1 MPRQD
6 AAASPGTPQLGN
18 PTASPAPAPTDPGP
32 EGGPGPDPTSA
43 APATPTALTS
53 PAALTSP
60 TDRAAAGPVAVCVGE
75 SMAVLLPDRAG
86 PLESVENFRLS
97 VGGAES
103 NVAGALAALGV
114 PSAWISRVGD
124 DGFGRR
130 LLGDLTARG
139 VDVSAVA
146 VDPHRPTGVYLKEVG
161 GTTGDRHDLGPGRS
175 RLHYHRRGSAAAA
188 LSPALLTDPTAVRLL
203 SGARLLHL
211 SGITAALSDDCLA
224 LLRAL
229 LADRRPG
236 RLVSF
241 DLNWRPALWRDRDL
255 TVLPALLDAAD
266 LLLLGADEAEAAFGT
281 GEPQALRRRFP
292 SPATVVVKD
301 EARLVTAVERDG
313 TAVSEPALTVDVVEA
328 TGAGDAFAAGY
339 LAGTVR
345 GLDQRRRLRL
355 GHLSAACALTTH
367 GDQAEL
373 PPEAVVAALLDA
385 SPEDWAATRISA
397 DGIVSPALA
406 APTPAPDRHTPDRH
420 TPDRH
425 TAGPDRTASDQ
436 PVPARRS
443 APAAPG
449 GGAADPR
456 PAATPALGAP

>member
-6 AAASPGTPQLGN
+6 AAASEATPSPGD
-18 PTASPAPAPTDPGP
+18 PTAAPPRTPATQEPSPTPPRTQTP
-32 EGGPGPDPTSA
+32 
-43 APATPTALTS
+43 APATPTAPTT
-53 PAALTSP
+53 PAAPP
-60 TDRAAAGPVAVCVGE
+60 TPLAVCVGE

-86 PLESVENFRLS
+86 PLESVETFRLA

-103 NVAGALAALGV
+103 NVAGALTALGV

-130 LLGDLTARG
+130 LLGELTARG

-188 LSPALLTDPTAVRLL
+188 LSPELLDDPTAARLL
-203 SGARLLHL
+203 AGARLLHL

-224 LLRAL
+224 LLRTL
-229 LADRRPG
+229 LAERRPG

-255 TVLPALLDAAD
+255 SVLPPLLDAAD

-281 GEPQALRRRFP
+281 GDPHALRRLFP

-301 EARLVTAVERDG
+301 EARLVTAIGRDG
-313 TAVSEPALTVDVVEA
+313 TAVAEPALTVEVVEA

-373 PPEAVVAALLDA
+373 PPDAVVEALLDA
-385 SPEDWAATRISA
+385 SPEAWAATRVSA
-397 DGIVSPALA
+397 DGIVSPALPA
-406 APTPAPDRHTPDRH
+406 APTSTDASPTDPPPLSPALSPARSPAPSP
-420 TPDRH
+420 
-425 TAGPDRTASDQ
+425 TAAHAHRSS
-436 PVPARRS
+436 PV
-443 APAAPG
+443 APG
-449 GGAADPR
+449 GGAPDPR

>member
-6 AAASPGTPQLGN
+6 AAASEATPSPGD
-18 PTASPAPAPTDPGP
+18 PTAAPPRTPATQEPSPTPPRTQTPT
-32 EGGPGPDPTSA
+32 PTT
-43 APATPTALTS
+43 PATPTT
-53 PAALTSP
+53 PP
-60 TDRAAAGPVAVCVGE
+60 TPLAVCVGE

-86 PLESVENFRLS
+86 PLESVENFRLA

-103 NVAGALAALGV
+103 NVAGALTALGV

-130 LLGDLTARG
+130 LLGELTTRG

-188 LSPALLTDPTAVRLL
+188 LSPELLDDPTAARLL
-203 SGARLLHL
+203 AEARLLHL

-224 LLRAL
+224 LLRTL
-229 LADRRPG
+229 LAERRPG

-255 TVLPALLDAAD
+255 SVLPPLLDAAD

-281 GEPQALRRRFP
+281 GDPHALRRLFP

-301 EARLVTAVERDG
+301 EARLVTAIGRDG
-313 TAVSEPALTVDVVEA
+313 TTVAEPALTVEVVEA

-373 PPEAVVAALLDA
+373 PPDPVVDALLEA
-385 SPEDWAATRISA
+385 SPEAWAATRVSA
-397 DGIVSPALA
+397 DGIVSPALPA
-406 APTPAPDRHTPDRH
+406 APTSTDASPTDPPPLSPPRSPATDYAHR
-420 TPDRH
+420 
-425 TAGPDRTASDQ
+425 SS
-436 PVPARRS
+436 PV
-443 APAAPG
+443 APG
-449 GGAADPR
+449 GGAPDPR

>member
-6 AAASPGTPQLGN
+6 AAASEATPSPGD
-18 PTASPAPAPTDPGP
+18 PTAAPPRT
-32 EGGPGPDPTSA
+32 
-43 APATPTALTS
+43 PATPE
-53 PAALTSP
+53 PSP
-60 TDRAAAGPVAVCVGE
+60 TPPLPHTAPHTPPRTQPRTQPPTPATPPTPLAVCVGE

-86 PLESVENFRLS
+86 PLESVENFRLA

-130 LLGDLTARG
+130 LLGELTARG

-161 GTTGDRHDLGPGRS
+161 GTTGERHDLGPGRS

-188 LSPALLTDPTAVRLL
+188 LSPELLDDPTAARLL
-203 SGARLLHL
+203 AGARLLHL

-229 LADRRPG
+229 LAERRSD

-255 TVLPALLDAAD
+255 SVLPPLLDAAD
-266 LLLLGADEAEAAFGT
+266 LLLLGSDEAEAAFGT
-281 GEPQALRRRFP
+281 GEPHALRRLFP

-301 EARLVTAVERDG
+301 EARLVTAIGRDG
-313 TAVSEPALTVDVVEA
+313 TTVAEPALTVEVVEA

-355 GHLSAACALTTH
+355 GHLSAACALTSH
-367 GDQAEL
+367 GDQGEL
-373 PPEAVVAALLDA
+373 PPDSVVGALLDA
-385 SPEDWAATRISA
+385 SPEAWAATRVSA
-397 DGIVSPALA
+397 DGIVSPALPA
-406 APTPAPDRHTPDRH
+406 APTSTYAFPTDPPTPSPASS
-420 TPDRH
+420 
-425 TAGPDRTASDQ
+425 RTAASASPTD
-436 PVPARRS
+436 RS
-443 APAAPG
+443 APVPPG
-449 GGAADPR
+449 GGAPDPR

>member
-1 MPRQD
+1 MP
-6 AAASPGTPQLGN
+6 
-18 PTASPAPAPTDPGP
+18 PAPPLPPAPPCAPPRPQTAPRTQTP
-32 EGGPGPDPTSA
+32 ASA
-43 APATPTALTS
+43 TPATP
-53 PAALTSP
+53 P
-60 TDRAAAGPVAVCVGE
+60 TPPTPPTPLAVCVGE

-86 PLESVENFRLS
+86 PLESVENFRLA

-130 LLGDLTARG
+130 LLGELTARG

-188 LSPALLTDPTAVRLL
+188 LSPELLDDPTASRLL
-203 SGARLLHL
+203 AGAQLLHL

-229 LADRRPG
+229 LAERRSD

-255 TVLPALLDAAD
+255 SVLPPLLDAAD
-266 LLLLGADEAEAAFGT
+266 LLLLGSDEAEAAFGT
-281 GEPQALRRRFP
+281 GEPQALRRLFP

-301 EARLVTAVERDG
+301 EARLVTAIGRDG
-313 TAVSEPALTVDVVEA
+313 TTVAEPALTVEVVEA

-355 GHLSAACALTTH
+355 GHLSAACALTSQ
-367 GDQAEL
+367 GDQGEL
-373 PPEAVVAALLDA
+373 PPDPVVAALLDA
-385 SPEDWAATRISA
+385 SPEAWAVTRVSA
-397 DGIVSPALA
+397 DGIVSPALPA
-406 APTPAPDRHTPDRH
+406 ASTSTYAFPVDPATPSPATPSPASASPTD
-420 TPDRH
+420 
-425 TAGPDRTASDQ
+425 
-436 PVPARRS
+436 RS
-443 APAAPG
+443 APVPPG
-449 GGAADPR
+449 GGAPDPR

>member
-6 AAASPGTPQLGN
+6 AAASEATPSPGD
-18 PTASPAPAPTDPGP
+18 PTAAPPHTPATPEPSPAPPQTQTPPRTQPRTQPQAPT
-32 EGGPGPDPTSA
+32 
-43 APATPTALTS
+43 PATP
-53 PAALTSP
+53 P
-60 TDRAAAGPVAVCVGE
+60 TPLAVCVGE

-103 NVAGALAALGV
+103 NVAGALTALGV

-130 LLGDLTARG
+130 LLGELTARG

-188 LSPALLTDPTAVRLL
+188 LSPELLEDPTAARLL
-203 SGARLLHL
+203 AGARLLHL

-229 LADRRPG
+229 LAERRSG

-241 DLNWRPALWRDRDL
+241 DLNWRPALWRDRDRS
-255 TVLPALLDAAD
+255 VLPSLLDAAD

-281 GEPQALRRRFP
+281 GEPHALRRLFP

-301 EARLVTAVERDG
+301 EARLVTAIGRDG
-313 TAVSEPALTVDVVEA
+313 TTVSEPALTVEVVEA

-373 PPEAVVAALLDA
+373 PPDSVVGALLDA
-385 SPEDWAATRISA
+385 SAEAWAATRVSA
-397 DGIVSPALA
+397 DGIVSPALPA
-406 APTPAPDRHTPDRH
+406 APTSTYASPADPP
-420 TPDRH
+420 PPSPA
-425 TAGPDRTASDQ
+425 TAYAH
-436 PVPARRS
+436 RS
-443 APAAPG
+443 APVAPG
-449 GGAADPR
+449 GGAPDPR

>member
-6 AAASPGTPQLGN
+6 AAASPGTPPPGH
-18 PTASPAPAPTDPGP
+18 PTAAPSATAPSATGPASAVEPSGPAPEPQG
-32 EGGPGPDPTSA
+32 
-43 APATPTALTS
+43 TPL
-53 PAALTSP
+53 
-60 TDRAAAGPVAVCVGE
+60 AVCVGE
-75 SMAVLLPDRAG
+75 SMAVLLPDRPG
-86 PLESVENFRLS
+86 PLESVENFSLS

-103 NVAGALAALGV
+103 NVAGALSALGV

-130 LLGDLTARG
+130 LLGELTARG

-146 VDPHRPTGVYLKEVG
+146 VDPHRPTGLYLKEVG
-161 GTTGDRHDLGPGRS
+161 GSTGERHDLGPGRS

-188 LSPALLTDPTAVRLL
+188 LSPALLADPAAARMLA
-203 SGARLLHL
+203 GARLLHL

-241 DLNWRPALWRDRDL
+241 DLNWRPALWRERDPS
-255 TVLPALLDAAD
+255 VLPPLLDAAD
-266 LLLLGADEAEAAFGT
+266 LLLLGADEAETAFGT
-281 GEPQALRRRFP
+281 GDPLELRRRFP

-301 EARLVTAVERDG
+301 AARLVTAVERDG
-313 TAVSEPALTVDVVEA
+313 ATVTEPALAVEVVEA

-355 GHLSAACALTTH
+355 GHLSAACALTAH

-373 PPEAVVAALLDA
+373 PPAEVVEALLDA
-385 SPEDWAATRISA
+385 APEDWAATRVSA
-397 DGIVSPALA
+397 DGIVSPVLPAPTAPAHTTATA
-406 APTPAPDRHTPDRH
+406 APE
-420 TPDRH
+420 
-425 TAGPDRTASDQ
+425 
-436 PVPARRS
+436 
-443 APAAPG
+443 

-456 PAATPALGAP
+456 PAAAPALGAP

>member
-6 AAASPGTPQLGN
+6 TQGPTRPGAP
-18 PTASPAPAPTDPGP
+18 PT
-32 EGGPGPDPTSA
+32 
-43 APATPTALTS
+43 
-53 PAALTSP
+53 
-60 TDRAAAGPVAVCVGE
+60 AVCVGE
-75 SMAVLLPDRAG
+75 SMAVLLPDRPG
-86 PLESVENFRLS
+86 PLESVESFRLS

-103 NVAGALAALGV
+103 NVAGALAAHGV
-114 PSAWISRVGD
+114 PTAWISRVGD

-130 LLGDLTARG
+130 LLAEVAARG

-146 VDPHRPTGVYLKEVG
+146 VDPHRPTGLYLKEVG

-188 LSPALLTDPTAVRLL
+188 LSPGLLADPAAAALLA
-203 SGARLLHL
+203 GARLLHL

-241 DLNWRPALWRDRDL
+241 DLNWRPSLWLDRDPA
-255 TVLPALLDAAD
+255 VLPPLLDAAD

-281 GEPQALRRRFP
+281 GDPAELRRRFP
-292 SPATVVVKD
+292 APATVVVKD
-301 EARLVTAVERDG
+301 AARQVTALEQDG
-313 TAVSEPALTVDVVEA
+313 TAVTEPALAVEVVEA

-355 GHLSAACALTTH
+355 GHLSAACALTAP

-373 PPEAVVAALLDA
+373 PDAAVVAALLDA
-385 SPEDWAATRISA
+385 SPAQWAATRVTPEGITGPSLPAGVARPADRTPCADRSSSA
-397 DGIVSPALA
+397 D
-406 APTPAPDRHTPDRH
+406 R
-420 TPDRH
+420 
-425 TAGPDRTASDQ
+425 
-436 PVPARRS
+436 AR
-443 APAAPG
+443 AQ
-449 GGAADPR
+449 
-456 PAATPALGAP
+456 